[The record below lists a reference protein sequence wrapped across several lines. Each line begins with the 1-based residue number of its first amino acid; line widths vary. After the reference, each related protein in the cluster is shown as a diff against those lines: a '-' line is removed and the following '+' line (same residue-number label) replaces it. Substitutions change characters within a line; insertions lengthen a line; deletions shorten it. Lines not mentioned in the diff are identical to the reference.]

1 MPKYKN
7 IKSAAHNF
15 GYSFLSDMN
24 YVGSGRAFCYVP
36 EVLYEA
42 AKTAGARLVRIDFLK
57 PGVEPSAV
65 AVPPIMEAVGHYAR
79 WLPKL
84 LESQSVTPEMVRGAR
99 MSLSFDFDHPRRS
112 RYEPARELPAV
123 TCVVTFTDDR
133 GVLHEASPDKW
144 CFE

>member
-24 YVGSGRAFCYVP
+24 YVGSGSAFCYVP
-36 EVLYEA
+36 EALYTA
-42 AKTAGARLVRIDFLK
+42 AKEARARLVRIDFLK
-57 PGVEPSAV
+57 QDVEPSSVAIPAV
-65 AVPPIMEAVGHYAR
+65 RQSVVNYAR

-84 LESQSVTPEMVRGAR
+84 LESQSISPEMVREAR
-99 MSLSFDFDHPRRS
+99 LSPSFDFDHPRQS
-112 RYEPARELPAV
+112 RYEPTRELPAV
-123 TCVVTFTDDR
+123 TCTVTFTDDR
-133 GVLHEASPDKW
+133 GVVHEALPDKW